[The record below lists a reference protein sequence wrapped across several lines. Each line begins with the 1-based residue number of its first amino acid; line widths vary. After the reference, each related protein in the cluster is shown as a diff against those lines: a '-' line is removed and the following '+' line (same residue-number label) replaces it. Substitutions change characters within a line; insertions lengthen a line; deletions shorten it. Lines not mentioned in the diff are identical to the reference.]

1 MPIILGVRHSMN
13 IDISKYSL
21 FKEYKIDSLT
31 LLSEQG
37 FSNKNYRFDYQGS
50 IYILR
55 NFILQDRD
63 RELEY
68 KIQTLAYEKGL
79 AAKPLLLDIDNDLMI
94 CEFLEGEHKQSL
106 SRETLKQIVA
116 VLKKLHVIKIDSE
129 NMDIATLLAVQ
140 NKEVK
145 EAFSTLE
152 KYPKEMVLCHNDLNP
167 KNILF
172 SNNSV
177 KFIDWEFA
185 SLNDLYF
192 DLASISVEFDLSI
205 LDEAYFLA
213 NYFLMDGWNKEKL
226 DAYKVIYR
234 ALCKQWF
241 EEKGIVP

>member
-1 MPIILGVRHSMN
+1 MHIIPGLRHLMN

-21 FKEYKIDSLT
+21 FKESKIDSLS
-31 LLSEQG
+31 LLSAQG
-37 FSNKNYRFDYQGS
+37 FSNKNYRFDYQDS
-50 IYILR
+50 IYLLR
-55 NFILQDRD
+55 NFILPDRD

-68 KIQTLAYEKGL
+68 KIQTLAYKKGL

-106 SRETLKQIVA
+106 SRETLKQIVS
-116 VLKKLHVIKIDSE
+116 VLKKLHSIKIDSE
-129 NMDIATLLAVQ
+129 NMDIATLFVAQ
-140 NKEVK
+140 NEEVK
-145 EAFSTLE
+145 NAFSTLG

-172 SNNSV
+172 SKNSV

-185 SLNDLYF
+185 GLNDCYF
-192 DLASISVEFDLSI
+192 DLASVSVEFELSV

-226 DAYKVIYR
+226 EAYKTIYV

-241 EEKGIVP
+241 EEKL